1 MKNGQPR
8 RFGALLRS
16 WAAALLILLT
26 LMAPP
31 PALAHKGEKHG
42 KASAAQQVQLPGQPG
57 VAPAGGSAPAAAAA
71 GQEPSH
77 GMMGG
82 MDMEADRSTMP
93 FFQRLYEWM
102 GRFHPL
108 IVHFPIAFFPAA
120 LFTAVVGRRRPAF
133 SAPVQFLVVAGGIF
147 APIAAV
153 AGWLAGV
160 TADPEPILTYHRWL
174 GVAVGIGGAAL
185 GVWAWRRPW
194 EDRGAGMI
202 LALTVMTIAIAVQ
215 GFMGAAL
222 THGLEHLMF

>member
-1 MKNGQPR
+1 MNNMLPR

-16 WAAALLILLT
+16 WAAAMLIFVALVL
-26 LMAPP
+26 PS

-42 KASAAQQVQLPGQPG
+42 KPSSAQQMQPAQPG
-57 VAPAGGSAPAAAAA
+57 ASPTTGSAPATAA
-71 GQEPSH
+71 GGEEPSH

-93 FFQRLYEWM
+93 FFQRVYEWM

-120 LFTAVVGRRRPAF
+120 LFTAVIGRRRPAF

-147 APIAAV
+147 APIAAA
-153 AGWLAGV
+153 AGWLAGM

-174 GVAVGIGGAAL
+174 GVAVGLGGAAL
-185 GVWAWRRPW
+185 GIWAWRRPW

-202 LALTVMTIAIAVQ
+202 LALTIMTIAIAVQ
-215 GFMGAAL
+215 GFLGAGL
-222 THGLEHLMF
+222 THGIEHLMF